1 MRYLRLYTY
10 FLRFSFSKAMEFR
23 LNFFFRIIMDIIFYL
38 TNILFFKVLYT
49 HTQTLG
55 GWNEAEAL
63 FFISCVF
70 VVDAFNMTVFA
81 SNTWW
86 LPIYINR
93 GDLDYYLTKPV
104 SPLFFL
110 SLKEFAANSLFNLII
125 AIGFF
130 FYTLNNLSIPL
141 NIPNI
146 LSCILF
152 IFIGSILY
160 YLVNL
165 IFVLPVFWTHSNRAF
180 GDLFF
185 TLAHFMERPDKIY
198 FGATRAVLVTI
209 LPFILMASYPAS
221 YIIDGFSFE
230 KMGITLISLF
240 IIALIVKFIWTKG
253 LKAYS
258 SASS

>member
-1 MRYLRLYTY
+1 
-10 FLRFSFSKAMEFR
+10 
-23 LNFFFRIIMDIIFYL
+23 MDIIFYL
-38 TNILFFKVLYT
+38 TNILFFKVIYT
-49 HTQTLG
+49 HTTSLG
-55 GWNEAEAL
+55 GWNEAEAM

-86 LPIYINR
+86 LPIFINR
-93 GDLDYYLTKPV
+93 GDLDYYLTKPI

-110 SLKEFAANSLFNLII
+110 SLKEFAANSLLNLLI

-130 FYTLNNLSIPL
+130 IYCFNSLDIAFNIVNLATCVFFL
-141 NIPNI
+141 
-146 LSCILF
+146 LV
-152 IFIGSILY
+152 GSVLY
-160 YLVNL
+160 FLVNL

-185 TLAHFMERPDKIY
+185 TLAQFMERPDRIFY
-198 FGATRAVLVTI
+198 GVTRIILTTI
-209 LPFILMASYPAS
+209 LPFILIASYPAS
-221 YIIDGFSFE
+221 FVIEGPSLEKIGYI
-230 KMGITLISLF
+230 LLSLF
-240 IIALIVKFIWTKG
+240 IIGSIVAAIWRAG